1 MCTFW
6 HIATIFLIL
15 SVLVKYYTS
24 NVLAKMWKLEPLHLK
39 TAEKIPR
46 WDRKL
51 CCTYSFALYDFAFFS
66 HYFFVLRW
74 VFFVKLTVISLFE
87 LILFELYLICWL
99 TCPLNIGPHF
109 KFSVMWKYRD
119 RRNLK
124 ISRNL
129 RKSCR
134 YYRKRCSFLF
144 FFFVLMIVILFFTN
158 CSVVKRRITKLAF
171 LSSTPVAF

>member
-1 MCTFW
+1 M
-6 HIATIFLIL
+6 IFLIL

-66 HYFFVLRW
+66 HYFFVLHW
-74 VFFVKLTVISLFE
+74 VFFVKLAVISLFE
-87 LILFELYLICWL
+87 LILFEMYLICWL
-99 TCPLNIGPHF
+99 TCPLIIGPHF

-144 FFFVLMIVILFFTN
+144 FFFVLMIVILFFLLIVPWWSAELQN
-158 CSVVKRRITKLAF
+158 
-171 LSSTPVAF
+171 